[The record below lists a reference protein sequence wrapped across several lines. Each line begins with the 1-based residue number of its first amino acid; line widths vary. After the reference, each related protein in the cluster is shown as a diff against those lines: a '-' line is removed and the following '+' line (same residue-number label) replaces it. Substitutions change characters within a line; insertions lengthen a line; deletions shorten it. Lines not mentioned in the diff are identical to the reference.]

1 MSFTYSRHEGTA
13 EIHFDDGKANVMSTD
28 WFRELGGLLDRAEGD
43 EVRAVLLR
51 GRAGM
56 FSGGLDMKWLPT
68 LTPAQGRELV
78 ETFSSTM
85 LRVWSLPI
93 PTVAALT
100 GHAVA
105 GGCVLASACDQR
117 HAVDGP
123 YRIQMNEVLVGMAM
137 PTWASTICQS
147 AFPAPQANDLLL
159 LARAFSPREAHA
171 IGALHGLAAGE
182 DDLVAQARA
191 AARALAAV
199 RPQAYSATK
208 ARLRGAAVERARQV
222 LFSE

>member
-1 MSFTYSRHEGTA
+1 LAFQYRTDEGVA
-13 EIHFDDGKANVMSTD
+13 EIRFDDGKANVMSTA
-28 WFRELGGLLDRAEGD
+28 WFRELGGLLDRAEKD
-43 EVRAVLLR
+43 EARGVLFR

-68 LTPAQGRELV
+68 LRGDDARELV

-93 PTVAALT
+93 PSVAAVG

-105 GGCVLASACDQR
+105 GGCVLASACDMR
-117 HAVDGP
+117 FGVDGP
-123 YRIQMNEVLVGMAM
+123 FRIQMNEVLAGMAM
-137 PTWASTICQS
+137 PSWAAVICQS
-147 AFPAPQANDLLL
+147 AFPVPYANDLLL
-159 LARAFSPREAHA
+159 LGRPFSPQEARA

-182 DDLVAQARA
+182 EECAAQARA
-191 AARALAAV
+191 AARNFAAIGP
-199 RPQAYSATK
+199 RPYAVSK
-208 ARLRGAAVERARQV
+208 RRLRGAEVERVKAA